1 MTATTAAEIKLL
13 KMWHTDGHGLR
24 ARGTDGSTHAYETE
38 DGRFRVYRPE
48 SGRMTDGWGVE
59 DTQRWAWHFNSRD
72 GGPAVIAE
80 HDYFAQQQTLA
91 ACKQLI
97 GRIYERGEANPQT
110 YAVYATEAE
119 ALAAGEATLVERHE
133 LHLAQQRA
141 KAEAERTP
149 TAGPMTIRR
158 LSIGMGTHKIEDANG
173 DEVARAGKVG
183 DARVMAV
190 ASEMLALLE
199 EMDAGLW
206 FGPDSPQ
213 ASRVLDLVR
222 RAHGA

>member
-1 MTATTAAEIKLL
+1 MTDTTTAASPTEVKLIRV
-13 KMWHTDGHGLR
+13 KDNADR
-24 ARGTDGSTHAYETE
+24 AAYTTA
-38 DGRFRVYRPE
+38 DGRFAIYRPE
-48 SGRMTDGWGVE
+48 SGSMTDGWGIE
-59 DTQRWAWHFNSRD
+59 DTQRWTWHRGSRPSD
-72 GGPAVIAE
+72 PAIIVD
-80 HDYFAQQQTLA
+80 HDYFAQQSSLA
-91 ACKQLI
+91 DCKKTI
-97 GRIYERGEANPQT
+97 ANIYERGDDLRQT
-110 YAVYATEAE
+110 YRVYMTEDE
-119 ALAAGEATLVERHE
+119 ARAAGHAYIEEVRLDLIAR
-133 LHLAQQRA
+133 QRA

-213 ASRVLDLVR
+213 ASRVHDLVR

>member
-1 MTATTAAEIKLL
+1 MTDTTTAAAPTEVKLIRV
-13 KMWHTDGHGLR
+13 TDNADR
-24 ARGTDGSTHAYETE
+24 AAYVTA
-38 DGRFRVYRPE
+38 DGRFAIYRPE
-48 SGRMTDGWGVE
+48 TAGMSDGWAVE
-59 DTQRWAWHFNSRD
+59 DTQRWAWHFNSR
-72 GGPAVIAE
+72 GSGPAVVAE

-149 TAGPMTIRR
+149 TAGPLTVRYT
-158 LSIGMGTHKIEDANG
+158 SIGSGTHVIETATG
-173 DEVARAGKVG
+173 DEVARAGKIG

-190 ASEMLALLE
+190 AGEMFALLE

-213 ASRVLDLVR
+213 ASRVHDLVR
-222 RAHGA
+222 RAHGS